1 MQSGSPVGP
10 GVATVQT
17 PIPRRRSA
25 RAVVSPPDEAASFAK
40 ALLVR
45 AYRARTLSPSSCCTH
60 TCLLYRRTSLES
72 CYAARPSAARNMIK
86 AQHGYS
92 MVCSLGTLLT
102 YRWATTGQTYETEPR
117 GWSLQYAW
125 TWRERDGFKARAR
138 EIAI

>member
-17 PIPRRRSA
+17 PTPRRRSS
-25 RAVVSPPDEAASFAK
+25 RAVVSSPDEAAGLAK

-45 AYRARTLSPSSCCTH
+45 AYRTRTLSLSSCRTH

-86 AQHGYS
+86 VQHG
-92 MVCSLGTLLT
+92 
-102 YRWATTGQTYETEPR
+102 
-117 GWSLQYAW
+117 
-125 TWRERDGFKARAR
+125 
-138 EIAI
+138 